1 MARPDHSNTRRMQGA
16 TNQRLRRNTNY
27 YSSEERALEAGLF
40 ASATAAAR
48 KEGRVNTPGQR
59 PYVNRNNQGGLAQN
73 RGGANAAP
81 ATSRRPVMRQP
92 SNTGRRTYSTRAR

>member
-16 TNQRLRRNTNY
+16 TNERLRRSTNY

-59 PYVNRNNQGGLAQN
+59 PYVNRTTKGVLLKIGVEPTQLQLL
-73 RGGANAAP
+73 
-81 ATSRRPVMRQP
+81 QDDLL
-92 SNTGRRTYSTRAR
+92 